1 MAGSQIESQSKLMF
15 YPTQIKEIYRIISIV
30 GRITFNHDNREVVK
44 EQLGKEKYHEL
55 VTIALDSNLQVSNV
69 IYDYFLEQE
78 DYQSIKQYFT
88 ISLNFSKELTTI
100 LDPFAGE
107 GTFLELFTQAM
118 KSEYESENI
127 HLIANELETNRYNT
141 IKEKGIIDEHYNL
154 AFEEFNKLPKNSISL
169 LLYNPPYGDTNGIR
183 NVKHYLELILD
194 MGILH
199 NTKEADKGYANGH
212 IVMVIRKDDLLDS
225 LPLIVKY
232 FDVYEELIYK
242 VNEEEYNR
250 FKQYVIYAKLRKEPI
265 DLNNTYW
272 ALKYQEEM
280 QLITNNIESNPEFNM
295 KMYEKNYRTR
305 IDLPSIPYREM
316 KFNMAAAKKSLELQ
330 SDLSNSNWKWIKE
343 LTEVKDFTTEI
354 IDKPTPLKL
363 GETANI
369 IASGLIN
376 GEMSLNGKA
385 NHIVVGGTRSELKEE
400 SYKEKDNNGES
411 ITVTK
416 KILYSQPY
424 LNVLVNNNGHYEIKE
439 IVGGETTE

>member
-1 MAGSQIESQSKLMF
+1 MSNIESQSKLMF
-15 YPTQIKEIYRIISIV
+15 YPTQVKEIYRIISII

-44 EQLGKEKYHEL
+44 EQLGKEKYQEL
-55 VTIALDSNLQVSNV
+55 ITIALDNNFQASN
-69 IYDYFLEQE
+69 IFYDYFLEKE

-88 ISLNFSKELTTI
+88 ISLNFSQEFTTI

-154 AFEEFNKLPKNSISL
+154 AFEEFDTLPKNSISL

-183 NVKHYLELILD
+183 NVKHYLDLILD
-194 MGILH
+194 MKLLH
-199 NTKEADKGYANGH
+199 NSKEANTGYANGH

-265 DLNNTYW
+265 DLNNSYW
-272 ALKYQEEM
+272 ALKYQEEI
-280 QLITNNIESNPEFNM
+280 QSITDIINSNPEFDL
-295 KMYEKNYRTR
+295 KMYEKNYNTR
-305 IDLPSIPYREM
+305 INLPSVPYREM
-316 KFNMAAAKKSLELQ
+316 KFNKRAAKKALELH
-330 SDLSNSNWKWIKE
+330 SDLSNTSWKWIKE
-343 LTEVKDFTTEI
+343 LTETKDFTTEV

-369 IASGLIN
+369 IASGMIN
-376 GEMSLNGKA
+376 GEMNLDNKA
-385 NHIVVGGTRSELKEE
+385 SHVVVGGTLSKLREE
-400 SYKEKDNNGES
+400 SHREKDNNGES
-411 ITVTK
+411 IVVTK

-424 LNVLVNNNGHYEIKE
+424 LNVLINNNGRYQIKE